1 MMLLQNGK
9 IREKALMIS
18 NKHEVK
24 MIAVKNKRG
33 AENENQTLLKVSQKI
48 FMSQNVL
55 TNPTRCHHIIQAC
68 MRPLLDSNLEP
79 LTN

>member
-33 AENENQTLLKVSQKI
+33 AENENPNAIEGK
-48 FMSQNVL
+48 
-55 TNPTRCHHIIQAC
+55 AE
-68 MRPLLDSNLEP
+68 NLYVTERIDKSD
-79 LTN
+79 